1 MHMVYQRPVKY
12 LSGVITRLPLIVLI
26 LSLLLLLLQW
36 LFHSIIITTKNSN
49 LFQAVMHTKGKNHHM
64 GS

>member
-1 MHMVYQRPVKY
+1 MHILYQRPVKY
-12 LSGVITRLPLIVLI
+12 LLGVINQLPLIVLI
-26 LSLLLLLLQW
+26 LSLLPLLLQR